1 MKKTSVIDLLGVLR
15 TVGYASALL
24 AAAVAIGV
32 WLLGMQW
39 PVARLFAT
47 ALTPWILSGLMLAWV
62 CGVSRW
68 FVRRMNFV
76 SPQE

>member
-15 TVGYASALL
+15 TVGYAIALL
-24 AAAVAIGV
+24 AAAVAVGV

-39 PVARLFAT
+39 PVARLFAA
-47 ALTPWILSGLMLAWV
+47 ALAPWVLSGLMLAWV
-62 CGVSRW
+62 GGVSRW
-68 FVRRMNFV
+68 FVRRMSFE